1 MSWFGA
7 DVFVTALISSDFH
20 FGVMCAAL
28 LSVGS
33 FIDLLDNEHL
43 PQYFLFLLCCCCSIT
58 CFIIGVEYVSVRD
71 PMPHS
76 LCNNVTLTLTS
87 TRQSCIDFSMTL
99 TLTSKVVLILAN
111 CPTAAGYSAYGGRC
125 LKVYLDNVNYTT
137 AQGRCSADGCH
148 LYHYKS
154 LAFDREPVRLLLESS
169 GGYSCHQRFSLLLI
183 IAQFQSLISSSTA
196 FFPEEQSCCL
206 KFTMTATAPGT
217 MLCVSWLLKA
227 RS

>member
-1 MSWFGA
+1 M
-7 DVFVTALISSDFH
+7 
-20 FGVMCAAL
+20 
-28 LSVGS
+28 SVG
-33 FIDLLDNEHL
+33 
-43 PQYFLFLLCCCCSIT
+43 
-58 CFIIGVEYVSVRD
+58 D

-76 LCNNVTLTLTS
+76 LCSNVTV
-87 TRQSCIDFSMTL
+87 

-137 AQGRCSADGCH
+137 AQGRCSADGGH

-183 IAQFQSLISSSTA
+183 IAQFQSLVSTKIINI
-196 FFPEEQSCCL
+196 CINNL
-206 KFTMTATAPGT
+206 
-217 MLCVSWLLKA
+217 
-227 RS
+227 

>member
-1 MSWFGA
+1 MW
-7 DVFVTALISSDFH
+7 
-20 FGVMCAAL
+20 M
-28 LSVGS
+28 
-33 FIDLLDNEHL
+33 
-43 PQYFLFLLCCCCSIT
+43 
-58 CFIIGVEYVSVRD
+58 SVRD

-76 LCNNVTLTLTS
+76 LCSNVTV
-87 TRQSCIDFSMTL
+87 

-137 AQGRCSADGCH
+137 AQGRCSVDGGH

-183 IAQFQSLISSSTA
+183 IAQFQSLISTKIINICINNLWSAAAPFFVFVFVCLFVFSSRRA
-196 FFPEEQSCCL
+196 E
-206 KFTMTATAPGT
+206 
-217 MLCVSWLLKA
+217 LLSKVYHETDCTRDHA
-227 RS
+227 VRILVA

>member
-1 MSWFGA
+1 MSLFGA
-7 DVFVTALISSDFH
+7 DVFVTALISSDCH

-87 TRQSCIDFSMTL
+87 
-99 TLTSKVVLILAN
+99 KVGLILAN